1 MAYNIKNMIIIE
13 TPIFS
18 RLIQEF
24 MSDDDYRLLQEALI
38 TRPDAGAIIR
48 GSGGLRKI
56 RWKLEGKGKSGG
68 VRVIYYWV
76 TADDEVRMLYVYKKS
91 ARSDLTPDQVA
102 ILKEIIDRW

>member
-1 MAYNIKNMIIIE
+1 MIIIE
-13 TPIFS
+13 TPIFT
-18 RLIQEF
+18 RLIQEM

-38 TRPDAGAIIR
+38 TRPDAGAVIK

-76 TADDEVRMLYVYKKS
+76 NADDQIRMLYAYKKS
-91 ARSDLTPDQVA
+91 NQSDLTSDQIA
-102 ILKEIIDRW
+102 ALKEIAQRW